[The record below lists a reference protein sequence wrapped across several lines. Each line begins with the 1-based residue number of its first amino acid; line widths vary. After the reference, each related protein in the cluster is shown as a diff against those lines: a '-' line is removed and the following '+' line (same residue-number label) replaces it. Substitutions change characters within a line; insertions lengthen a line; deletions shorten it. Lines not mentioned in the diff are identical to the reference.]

1 MKSFQNTAIA
11 IVLAIFS
18 MQASATPVSGHVA
31 DAKTGEAIIGASVIY
46 NNKVGA
52 VTDADGHFHLDIAAF
67 PTQIIVSYV
76 GYENQQVSIANVS
89 FSADW
94 QPLKQL
100 RLTAKGAYSLG
111 RDDGGDGLPLI
122 APLTYLSRLTYTT
135 GRLGVT
141 AELRGHARQS
151 EYGEKYGETPAAAW
165 TIINLSAVGQ
175 FSAGSLQF
183 SVRAGIENLTDR
195 HYATYADWCHIPQ
208 KGRNIY
214 INLTFEL

>member
-1 MKSFQNTAIA
+1 MNANYQVSFSDSRLSIG
-11 IVLAIFS
+11 L
-18 MQASATPVSGHVA
+18 
-31 DAKTGEAIIGASVIY
+31 DANAFFFYNYIIGQFERRLSAMT
-46 NNKVGA
+46 VGA
-52 VTDADGHFHLDIAAF
+52 EGVKVYGNIGGAT
-67 PTQIIVSYV
+67 
-76 GYENQQVSIANVS
+76 IANVS

-111 RDDGGDGLPLI
+111 RDDGGDGLPLM

-165 TIINLSAVGQ
+165 TIINISAVGL
-175 FSAGSLQF
+175 FTVGNSQF
-183 SVRAGIENLTDR
+183 SVRVGIENLTDR

-214 INLTFEL
+214 VNLTFEL